1 MAEKVQ
7 AKRVG
12 GIRPSQM
19 MYTYG
24 VGSTVD
30 LPNFSVIV
38 AGLEDWDETQQTTI
52 GEDRLLAAVRLDAHV
67 GPQVA
72 QLRGAPWEPETR
84 NPFDSW
90 AFTGVPVIPFPRWL
104 RCSNTSC
111 NLLASVDSNL
121 FELDVPV
128 ARPHLARYV
137 HKCNSYGKPPAAIPA
152 RFVVACPDGHMDEFP
167 WVEFCHKDKG
177 CTGNPIL
184 KAYDVGE
191 GTRSTSMGVE
201 CQTCGERQLLNQA
214 FGQNASRVLP
224 QCRGRMPH
232 LRTFASN
239 GCANQASA
247 LLLGA
252 SNAWFPVTRSVLS
265 IPAAADPLGQ
275 AITQNLEKL
284 AEIDS
289 EASLSTVMRFAS
301 QEFGFLAGFEPSAVW
316 ARLEELRD
324 GAAEDSEALDLLGPE
339 WLQFTNPHAAPA
351 GPDFRL
357 RAVKSPMGY
366 ATSVAPTVLAERL
379 REVVALTGFTR
390 IDGPDSG
397 VASDIAPTQTVSL
410 SRRRSSWL
418 PAAETRGEGVFIRLP
433 EDVVASWEAR
443 VAGTPRM
450 DALHHSQQR
459 WRQRRG
465 LDPSAGWEGERYV
478 LLHSLSHALINEF
491 ALECGYAAASIRE
504 RIYSRLPGGPGEPM
518 AGFLLYTSAPD
529 TEGTL
534 GGLVALGDDQILGRL
549 LTSALNRARLC
560 STDPMCAEHLPT
572 EEDESL
578 HGASCHA
585 CLFVPETSCERGNRY
600 LDRAALVPTLAEAGI
615 EYFSDLP

>member
-19 MYTYG
+19 MYSYG

-38 AGLEDWDETQQTTI
+38 AGLDDWDETQQTTI

-67 GPQVA
+67 GPQVT

-90 AFTGVPVIPFPRWL
+90 AFTGLPVVPFPRWL
-104 RCSNTSC
+104 RCSNNAC
-111 NLLASVDSNL
+111 NLLASIDSNL
-121 FELDVPV
+121 FDLDVPV
-128 ARPHLARYV
+128 SRPHLARYV
-137 HKCNSYGKPPAAIPA
+137 HKCTTRGKPPVAIPA
-152 RFVVACPDGHMDEFP
+152 RFVTACPAGHMDEFP
-167 WVEFCHKDKG
+167 WVEFCHKDQA

-201 CQTCGERQLLNQA
+201 CQTCGQKQLLNQA
-214 FGQNASRVLP
+214 FGQNADRVLP

-232 LRTFASN
+232 LRTFATN
-239 GCANQASA
+239 GCTNQASA

-275 AITQNLEKL
+275 VIAQNLEKL

-289 EASLSTVMRFAS
+289 EASLATVMKFAA
-301 QEFGFLAGFEPSAVW
+301 QEYGFLAGFQPAEVW
-316 ARLEELRD
+316 TRLEELRGDSD
-324 GAAEDSEALDLLGPE
+324 GDGDDLDLLGPE
-339 WLQFTNPHAAPA
+339 WAQFTNPHAAPA

-357 RAVKSPMGY
+357 RAVRSPTGFD
-366 ATSVAPTVLAERL
+366 THVAPTVLAERL

-397 VASDIAPTQTVSL
+397 VASDAAPAQTVPL
-410 SRRRSSWL
+410 SRKRSLWL

-433 EDVVASWEAR
+433 EDAVADWEAR

-465 LDPSAGWEGERYV
+465 LDPAGGWNGERYV

-504 RIYSRLPGGPGEPM
+504 RIYSRQPGGQGEPM
-518 AGFLLYTSAPD
+518 AGILLYTSAPD

-534 GGLVALGDDQILGRL
+534 GGLVALGDDQVLGRL
-549 LTSALNRARLC
+549 LTSALARAQLC
-560 STDPMCAEHLPT
+560 STDPMCAEHVPD
-572 EEDESL
+572 EDDESL
-578 HGASCHA
+578 HAASCHA
-585 CLFVPETSCERGNRY
+585 CLFVPETSCELGNRY
-600 LDRAALVPTLAEAGI
+600 LDRAALVPTLAAAGI
-615 EYFSDLP
+615 EYFTNLP